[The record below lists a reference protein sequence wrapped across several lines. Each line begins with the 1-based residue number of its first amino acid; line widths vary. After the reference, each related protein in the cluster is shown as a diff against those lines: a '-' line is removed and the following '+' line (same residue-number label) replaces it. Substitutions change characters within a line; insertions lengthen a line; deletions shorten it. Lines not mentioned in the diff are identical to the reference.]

1 MLITLIVF
9 KPGEQKDKEVTLSIQ
24 SLVPWRETI
33 IYYRSTQLYGQ
44 IQTILI
50 SPLIA
55 NTKYLLKFFGGQLH
69 IYFSYNVISSNTSW
83 FFFLIS
89 IWKIILPLLPLQSVP
104 PGRDINFTQIGN
116 VQSSRKI
123 FPSVNQQDRWHWL
136 WSLLLWV
143 TAHLDPIVQPPVE
156 QVG

>member
-1 MLITLIVF
+1 MLIVF

-55 NTKYLLKFFGGQLH
+55 NTKYLLKFFGDNCIFIFLTML
-69 IYFSYNVISSNTSW
+69 SLATLV
-83 FFFLIS
+83 FFFFYLYLENNTTFTSLAEIL
-89 IWKIILPLLPLQSVP
+89 ILPKLAMC
-104 PGRDINFTQIGN
+104 
-116 VQSSRKI
+116 
-123 FPSVNQQDRWHWL
+123 
-136 WSLLLWV
+136 SLLEKSFLLLTSKTGGTGFGPCCYGSLHTW
-143 TAHLDPIVQPPVE
+143 TQLFSLQQSRWDE
-156 QVG
+156 GGLSCGT